1 MNTPRNS
8 RATHVGRHAVPAGF
22 TLLELL
28 VAMAVTAILVVMLAG
43 VVQNVLGLY
52 SRMTGDPAMFSESKL
67 AVRQLARDL
76 ESLGLPGATGGEILR
91 MTPEQAGTVGQLDGK
106 SAVWLTVLTSATD
119 RDDSVL
125 TSATDRDD
133 STPNPVEGALR
144 AVSYRLARQ
153 NPIDG
158 SSTEPTTALYRSI
171 ASAAHTFSNAPGK
184 TNLQSGYWAILPSA
198 PAPTPQPPTAID
210 NYLAGGVAGFQIRY
224 HYVDTRGTA
233 SPTDDISAWTE
244 PGDSVRISAEGS
256 DRNGSSIPGGF
267 RSAEITLTVLSRQGQ
282 LLLEN
287 GTLSLDEAVKK
298 YGRTE
303 VLQATLPQP

>member
-1 MNTPRNS
+1 
-8 RATHVGRHAVPAGF
+8 
-22 TLLELL
+22 
-28 VAMAVTAILVVMLAG
+28 MAVTAILVVMLAG

-119 RDDSVL
+119 RDDS
-125 TSATDRDD
+125 
-133 STPNPVEGALR
+133 TPNPVEGALR

-171 ASAAHTFSNAPGK
+171 ASSAHTFSNAPGK